1 LIVVCIVV
9 AVAIAVAY
17 VIVVVTVVVV
27 VAIVVEV
34 PLIFQTNEKVNLPI
48 CSEQT
53 EHTRHSK

>member
-1 LIVVCIVV
+1 LIVVCFVV

-17 VIVVVTVVVV
+17 VVAVVNVVV

-53 EHTRHSK
+53 EHTRHCK

>member
-9 AVAIAVAY
+9 AVAIAIAY
-17 VIVVVTVVVV
+17 IVVVVII
-27 VAIVVEV
+27 VAIVAIVIEV

-53 EHTRHSK
+53 EHTQHCK

>member
-1 LIVVCIVV
+1 MIVVCFVV

-17 VIVVVTVVVV
+17 VVAVVNVVV

-48 CSEQT
+48 CSQT
-53 EHTRHSK
+53 EHTRHCK

>member
-1 LIVVCIVV
+1 LIVVCFVV

-17 VIVVVTVVVV
+17 VVAVVNVVV

-48 CSEQT
+48 CSQT
-53 EHTRHSK
+53 EHTRHCK